1 MSKKRPFKPRGK
13 KGEAHT
19 CLDKGTIKIYWRYKG
34 RNHSIMRAW
43 RPDNPVHV
51 RFVEQ
56 LRLRISN
63 DLATGNYD
71 PTLAKYDPRCKADVP
86 DRYIRSLSAL
96 WSAFKEASEGR
107 VAETTQR
114 RYWVMCDKALELT
127 SQTSLIPEGLKDFK
141 ELLLQKYALTT
152 AKRILQMLRAA
163 YNWAKDEDLV
173 EAINDNPFSK
183 LQSSLKEP
191 KSSRS
196 CKAFS
201 QKEIDSILH
210 IFESEAVDYIDFVK
224 FLFLTG
230 CRPEEA
236 IALTWNKTKGGLV
249 TFDSAYS
256 AGVLKTTK
264 TGESRSFPI
273 NEALNSV
280 LAHQQLVTLKNV
292 VNSNS
297 LVFPN
302 VGTSRYIDLA
312 SFTRKVWKPIV
323 IKLVELGEIS
333 EYLPTYHC
341 RHTFITNQLRAGKDA
356 ATVAKWV
363 GNSSNIIMRHY
374 AAANKEEV
382 PV

>member
-1 MSKKRPFKPRGK
+1 MGKKRPFKPRGK

-34 RNHSIMRAW
+34 RTHSMMRAW

-71 PTLAKYDPRCKADVP
+71 PTLAKYDPRGKADLP
-86 DRYIRSLSAL
+86 DQYIRSLSAL
-96 WSAFKEASEGR
+96 WIAFKQASENR
-107 VAETTQR
+107 VAETTQK
-114 RYWVMCDKALELT
+114 RYWAMCDKAIELA
-127 SQTSLIPEGLKDFK
+127 SQNSLVPESLRDFK

-152 AKRILQMLRAA
+152 TKRILQMLRAA

-173 EAINDNPFSK
+173 EAVDDNPFSK

-196 CKAFS
+196 CRAFS
-201 QKEIDSILH
+201 QKEVDSILR
-210 IFESEAVDYIDFVK
+210 IFESEAVEYINFVK

-236 IALTWNKTKGGLV
+236 IALTWNNVKGGFII
-249 TFDSAYS
+249 FDSAYS
-256 AGVLKTTK
+256 AGILKTTK
-264 TGESRSFPI
+264 TGESRSLPV
-273 NEALNSV
+273 NSSLNDV
-280 LAHQQLVTLKNV
+280 LADQQLVTLKNV

-297 LVFPN
+297 LVFPR
-302 VGTSRYIDLA
+302 VSTSRYIDLA
-312 SFTRKVWKPIV
+312 SFTQKIWKPLIT
-323 IKLVELGEIS
+323 KLIESGEVS

-341 RHTFITNQLRAGKDA
+341 RHTFITNQLKAGKDV
-356 ATVAKWV
+356 ATVAQWV
-363 GNSSNIIMRHY
+363 GNSSSVIMRHY

-382 PV
+382 PC